1 LDFKIK
7 LLNPAFLGV
16 GVLCMIG
23 CATYQSKVSTS
34 LQSLKNRNF
43 TAALAELKP
52 RAEEESKD
60 QLVYLLDYAV
70 ALQLNGQISESN
82 KAFIQA
88 DRLADQLDYHS
99 ITKQTASV
107 VLNEEQV
114 QYKGDTFEKVFI
126 NAYLAMNFLQIGEL
140 DSALVEAR
148 RLNEKYLK
156 YRSDDKK
163 AFELN
168 FFGKYLSAL
177 IWEADRKW
185 DDAYI
190 AYEEAAKI
198 DSTVPILAT
207 DLIRSAKGARRMEQ
221 YEKWKKTYPDVQEN
235 PRWFDR
241 SYGELIVIYQQG
253 WGPKKDFADGSYRMP
268 TLRPVYNHT
277 QRLRLD
283 VRQPDLVSAISER
296 VYDVDAAAIKTLQD
310 DYGALAAKRIGSVV
324 AKEVLADQVRQKNE
338 LLGFFTAIALHAS
351 DRADLRNWSTLPS
364 SIQIIRTYLK
374 PGEHQYSLVG
384 LDSSQQATPDMLVDQ
399 KVKIQAGKKTFVIFR
414 SLE

>member
-1 LDFKIK
+1 
-7 LLNPAFLGV
+7 
-16 GVLCMIG
+16 MG
-23 CATYQSKVSTS
+23 CATYQTKVSTS
-34 LQSLKNRNF
+34 LQHLKHGNF
-43 TAALAELKP
+43 SQAVAELRPK
-52 RAEEESKD
+52 AEEESKD

-70 ALQLNGQISESN
+70 ALQLNGQIKESN
-82 KAFIQA
+82 QAFIQA
-88 DRLADQLDYHS
+88 DRLAEQLDYHS
-99 ITKQTASV
+99 ITKQAASV

-114 QYKGDTFEKVFI
+114 QYKGDTFEKIFI
-126 NAYLAMNFLQIGEL
+126 NAYLAMNYLQIGDL
-140 DSALVEAR
+140 DNALVEAR

-198 DSTVPILAT
+198 DPGVPALHT
-207 DLIRSAKGARRMEQ
+207 DLIKAAKGARRLEQ
-221 YEKWKKTYPDVQEN
+221 YQKWKQAYPEIQED
-235 PRWFDR
+235 PHWFDR

-253 WGPKKDFADGSYRMP
+253 WGPKKDFANGTYRMP
-268 TLRPVYNHT
+268 MLRPVYNHT

-283 VRQPDLVSAISER
+283 IRQPETVSALSER

-338 LLGFFTAIALHAS
+338 LLGFFTAVALHAS

-374 PGEHQYSLVG
+374 PGEHVYSLIG
-384 LDSSQQATPDMLVDQ
+384 LDSSQQATSDMLVDQ
-399 KVKIQAGKKTFVIFR
+399 KIKIQAGRKSFVVFR
-414 SLE
+414 SLQ